1 MKEYTT
7 NSKTSGVLGQRH
19 LKGTLKG
26 DATLCL
32 KGLKGDA
39 TLYFTDLMANLP
51 PGEPAELVRQIFESG
66 PSLETAHP
74 YSDRTPT
81 GTSNM

>member
-32 KGLKGDA
+32 KGTLPFGLKG
-39 TLYFTDLMANLP
+39 TLPFISP
-51 PGEPAELVRQIFESG
+51 I
-66 PSLETAHP
+66 
-74 YSDRTPT
+74 
-81 GTSNM
+81 

>member
-32 KGLKGDA
+32 KG